1 MDLDPDTQEGFDR
14 LQAFLLTQP
23 KEELVRRLLDL
34 SNIDIGLRREL
45 LHWYASAQVPEG
57 ADDLQA
63 LASLITDMM
72 TPASTEMDR
81 RDVPHYVR
89 RASEAL
95 PLLRELMKRDASAA
109 ARVLEDAILVAWQ
122 VTSDSTDDEQDAPDF
137 AHSLM
142 PLYPQALEA
151 ANPQPTSFA
160 PRLVQFLRA
169 DPMGMID
176 IGQILAVV
184 DDEAMRGVGSYLDTV
199 TAQLDQRAQQ
209 LQSGT
214 TGPGKP
220 GSGRRSASRESELMS
235 LRREQDQVR
244 HIREAFSRAAA
255 RRARQRS

>member
-1 MDLDPDTQEGFDR
+1 MDLDPDTKEGFER
-14 LQAFLLTQP
+14 LRAFLLAQP

-34 SNIDIGLRREL
+34 SHIDTGLRQEL
-45 LHWYASAQVPEG
+45 LHWYASAQIPEG
-57 ADDLQA
+57 AEDPEA
-63 LASLITDMM
+63 LAALIADMM

-95 PLLRELMKRDASAA
+95 PLLRELMKRDASATA
-109 ARVLEDAILVAWQ
+109 CVLEHAMLVAWQ
-122 VTSDSTDDEQDAPDF
+122 VTSDSTDDEFEAPDF

-142 PLYPQALEA
+142 PLYLQALEA
-151 ANPQPTSFA
+151 ANPQPAGFA

-184 DDEAMRGVGSYLDTV
+184 DDEAMHCVGSNLDAV
-199 TAQLDQRAQQ
+199 AAQLDQRAQQ
-209 LQSGT
+209 LQTGT
-214 TGPGKP
+214 T

-244 HIREAFSRAAA
+244 HIREACSRAAA
-255 RRARQRS
+255 RRAQQRS